1 MFITA
6 LYYLMVLPSSGNAFL
21 SENDPPEKWPPS
33 QVINDQPL
41 RT

>member
-21 SENDPPEKWPPS
+21 SENDPQKNDPS
-33 QVINDQPL
+33 
-41 RT
+41 RK